1 MANFQLQSLISP
13 KTGNLKGKDNKGK
26 DGEDEEEPNIISA
39 SRSALLV
46 RRIYD
51 FITTT
56 RCMAGST
63 CEMRRES
70 FLCFAF
76 ALKLFHISSWNGNKA
91 PDLYAS
97 LFLLPILQ
105 HPAESEARKKNTL
118 ISFRFSFIFWN
129 WRGVLERSACFLS
142 SFYVKPT
149 MACDDNWLPGK
160 LIPGMWARFA
170 FALLCVLFHERA
182 D

>member
-46 RRIYD
+46 RGIYD

-70 FLCFAF
+70 F
-76 ALKLFHISSWNGNKA
+76 
-91 PDLYAS
+91 
-97 LFLLPILQ
+97 FL
-105 HPAESEARKKNTL
+105 
-118 ISFRFSFIFWN
+118 FRFRFKTFSHLI
-129 WRGVLERSACFLS
+129 LERQQS
-142 SFYVKPT
+142 P
-149 MACDDNWLPGK
+149 
-160 LIPGMWARFA
+160 RFVRITIFDA
-170 FALLCVLFHERA
+170 HPPASCRERGQKKTH
-182 D
+182 

>member
-26 DGEDEEEPNIISA
+26 DGEAEEEPNIISA
-39 SRSALLV
+39 SRSALLG
-46 RRIYD
+46 RGIYD

-70 FLCFAF
+70 FLCFVF
-76 ALKLFHISSWNGNKA
+76 ALKLFHISSWNSNKA

-97 LFLLPILQ
+97 LFLLPIPQ

-118 ISFRFSFIFWN
+118 ISIRFSFIFWN
-129 WRGVLERSACFLS
+129 REGSVYFLCSFLCEASDGWR
-142 SFYVKPT
+142 
-149 MACDDNWLPGK
+149 
-160 LIPGMWARFA
+160 
-170 FALLCVLFHERA
+170 
-182 D
+182 